1 MQFKSF
7 KLDTTYTYPP
17 TVTTVYIK
25 SRNYISLYTIW
36 KAPLISLR
44 MWQHVFFF
52 CFCGIRCIN
61 THAPTHHSLHWAA
74 AQLPSFIPRCNGQKH
89 HIDSELKVASSSRRW
104 HVFFH
109 PVDGFNL
116 NILSTIVFGWLWMSL
131 DDFGWSKM
139 LSISF
144 GMAWNHQTV
153 FFFCA
158 GSSQRGGIDQTLHCF
173 SNCLRRLARNHP
185 MSIQMCRSVLAALLM
200 LPHQWT
206 GQKSSKDL

>member
-44 MWQHVFFF
+44 MWQHVFF

-153 FFFCA
+153 FFLCWKFPE
-158 GSSQRGGIDQTLHCF
+158 GRHW
-173 SNCLRRLARNHP
+173 SNL
-185 MSIQMCRSVLAALLM
+185 ALLLQ
-200 LPHQWT
+200 LPQAF
-206 GQKSSKDL
+206 GSKPPHVDSDVSISAGCFTHVATPVNWPEKL